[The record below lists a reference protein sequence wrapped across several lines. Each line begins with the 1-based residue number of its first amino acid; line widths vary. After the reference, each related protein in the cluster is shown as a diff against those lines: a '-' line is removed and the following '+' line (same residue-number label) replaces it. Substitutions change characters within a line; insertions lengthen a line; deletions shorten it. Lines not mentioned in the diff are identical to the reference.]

1 MKQVILFKR
10 LRLFMKNLYS
20 YNASFK
26 KIITF
31 YTIITIIVIIGLSTS
46 FQTMIYTRSKNNIQ
60 SQNSV
65 INNAII
71 ELVNQKYFQA
81 HNAVKTLYAN
91 ANYQETIITFLDIG
105 MDEFLLYSLDQF
117 YKTNLSPMK
126 LMGVYFENIVNA
138 DPSIQSIS
146 LYSNNEFIYTYERAN
161 SFFYRQ
167 GTEKAVIYSKIINE
181 LNLSGNYS
189 FQPHVKK
196 EDGDYTFDIIIRI
209 QDSSTLVNKGYL
221 IFTHNLD
228 SEIDTILQSGANDH
242 YGDFILAHNNGTV
255 LYDSSNRSFS
265 ASSIKEV
272 IATSDASVIESS
284 NFDHHF
290 FVTPIGSTDLALIN
304 FTPTTLVYKLM
315 RPTSLIIIVSAILS
329 IALIVFLTFTYS
341 RSYSYRL
348 KTITDAIDKI
358 KTGDFTSR
366 IQLDSRQDELGS
378 IAQNFNDM
386 CHEIENYIDKV
397 YVLQLKQKAA
407 ELEALQAQINPH
419 FLYNTLENI
428 RMRAAINND
437 MDVSKMIYI
446 LATFFRKSLNYDT
459 IITIEEE
466 ISHSRL
472 YLQLFQ
478 IQYMDKLHVDIDIDP
493 AVLSYS
499 IIKLSIQPI
508 VENYIVHGI
517 NLNRNDNKINIKGFI
532 RDEEIWITI
541 SDNGCGIDQQTLESI
556 RSTLDHSIDAKS
568 IGLINVHERL
578 QIQYGNAYGLSIES
592 ALEVGTTVTLRLP
605 CQKRLI

>member
-1 MKQVILFKR
+1 
-10 LRLFMKNLYS
+10 MKNLYS

-46 FQTMIYTRSKNNIQ
+46 FLCMIYTRSKNNIQ
-60 SQNSV
+60 SQNTV

-138 DPSIQSIS
+138 DPSIESIS

-167 GTEKAVIYSKIINE
+167 GTEQATTYSEIIKE

-196 EDGDYTFDIIIRI
+196 QNGDYTFDIIIRI
-209 QDSSTLVNKGYL
+209 QDSSTLINKGYL

-228 SEIDTILQSGANDH
+228 SEIDTLLRSGANDH
-242 YGDFILAHNNGTV
+242 YGDFILAHNSGTV
-255 LYDSSNRSFS
+255 LYDSSNGLFDE
-265 ASSIKEV
+265 SSIKEI
-272 IATSDASVIESS
+272 IATNDDSIIESS

-341 RSYSYRL
+341 HSYSYRL

-366 IQLDSRQDELGS
+366 IQLDTRQDELGS
-378 IAQNFNDM
+378 IAQNFNVM

-466 ISHSRL
+466 INHSRL

-478 IQYMDKLHVDIDIDP
+478 IQYVDKLHVDIDIDP

-517 NLNRNDNKINIKGFI
+517 NLNRNDNKIIIKGFI
-532 RDEEIWITI
+532 RDENIWITI
-541 SDNGCGIDQQTLESI
+541 SDNGCGMDQQTLDTI
-556 RSTLDHSIDAKS
+556 RSTLNHSIDAKS

-578 QIQYGNAYGLSIES
+578 QIQYGASYGLSIES
-592 ALEVGTTVTLRLP
+592 TLDVGTTVTLRLP
-605 CQKRLI
+605 CQKRLT